1 LGKNKTILLSFQRIP
16 WINPFLVKKECH
28 GGRNLPKKESTLFSE
43 SPLESTIFLFLPSLY
58 ESFPFRSFIPNFSM
72 KILVIPGDGIGQEV
86 TTWGKKVIEKIAQ
99 KHGHSVSFEEGRMGH
114 VAIEATGNPLP
125 DETLEKARKSDAIL
139 FGAIGHIKYDNDPT
153 AKVRPEQ
160 GLLKIRKEL
169 GLYANLR
176 PIKLFDEL
184 LGASSLKPEILKG
197 ADILFFRELTGDV
210 YFGEKKRSEDRK
222 TASDLMIYH
231 QYEVERIAEKAYKA
245 AQVRSKRLCSVDKA
259 NVLESSRLWR
269 ETVQEVAKRYPD
281 VETEHMF
288 IDNAAMQLIKDPKRF
303 DVVLT
308 ANLFGDILTDE
319 ASQIAGS
326 MGMLASASVGDTIG
340 FYEPIHGSAHDIAGK
355 GVANPLASI
364 LSVALMFEISF
375 GLKKEANAIVEAVA
389 ATLKEGFRTRDIADA
404 TTSKENLLGTE
415 SMGLKVLEKI

>member
-1 LGKNKTILLSFQRIP
+1 MGVEK
-16 WINPFLVKKECH
+16 
-28 GGRNLPKKESTLFSE
+28 
-43 SPLESTIFLFLPSLY
+43 
-58 ESFPFRSFIPNFSM
+58 

-86 TTWGKKVIEKIAQ
+86 TSWGKRVLEAIAANY
-99 KHGHSVSFEEGRMGH
+99 KHTFTFDEAIMGH

-139 FGAIGHIKYDNDPT
+139 FGAIGHAKYDNDPT
-153 AKVRPEQ
+153 LKVRPEQ
-160 GLLKIRKEL
+160 GLLRIRKEL

-176 PIKLFDEL
+176 PIKLFDDL
-184 LGASSLKPEILKG
+184 LQASSIKPEILQG

-210 YFGEKKRSEDRK
+210 YFGEKKRSEDG
-222 TASDLMIYH
+222 TSASDLMIYH
-231 QYEVERIAEKAYKA
+231 KYEVERIARRAYEA
-245 AQVRSKRLCSVDKA
+245 ARTRRKKLCSVDKA
-259 NVLESSRLWR
+259 NVLEASRLWR
-269 ETVQEVAKRYPD
+269 EVVQEIAKEYPD

-308 ANLFGDILTDE
+308 GNLFGDILTDE

-355 GVANPLASI
+355 GLANPLASI
-364 LSVALMFEISF
+364 LSAALLLDISF
-375 GLKKEANAIVEAVA
+375 GLKEESQRVIKAVD
-389 ATLKEGFRTRDIADA
+389 ATLRQGFRTMDIATKHTPNA
-404 TTSKENLLGTE
+404 FLLGTDA
-415 SMGLKVLEKI
+415 MGAKVLDNLN